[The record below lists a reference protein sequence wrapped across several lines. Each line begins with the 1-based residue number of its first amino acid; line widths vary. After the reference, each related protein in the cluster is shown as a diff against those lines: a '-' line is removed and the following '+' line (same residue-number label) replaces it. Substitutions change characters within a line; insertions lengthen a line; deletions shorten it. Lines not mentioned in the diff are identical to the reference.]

1 MKKIL
6 VLIAAAALFLTG
18 CGVGN
23 YTVVTGK
30 ADEALLSFSSNSKL
44 PGIVVTIDGTDHT
57 LEAVRSN
64 SFKTNRDIKT
74 TSRNTLTITPGA
86 HDIAVKVG
94 ENQIYSKKIFVS
106 AQEHKVIE
114 L

>member
-6 VLIAAAALFLTG
+6 VLIAAATLFLTG

-30 ADEALLSFSSNSKL
+30 ADEALLSFSSNTNIPSF
-44 PGIVVTIDGTDHT
+44 IVTVDGTEHT
-57 LEAVRSN
+57 LEAVRGN
-64 SFKTNRDIKT
+64 SFKTNRNIKK
-74 TSRNTLTITPGA
+74 TSRNTLILTPGA
-86 HDIAVKVG
+86 HDVTVKIK

-106 AQEHKVIE
+106 AQEHKIID